1 MTSSSAVIVTGAAG
15 DIGRGLARRFA
26 MDRRAVALL
35 DRTDE
40 SLAALAD
47 ELKALGATSVGVYFA
62 DQCDRGA
69 VDAAVAQARSDLGP
83 IGTLVAN
90 AGYARLAS
98 FLDMPEKVWDRHVDV
113 NLSGTFHTCQSVARV
128 MAEQRAGGSIVV
140 ISSCLALYHTDQ
152 TGAYN
157 ATKAAL
163 LMLIRTMAAEL
174 GVYRIRANAVL
185 PGIVDTAMTRQT
197 LAEPGRLEAVLADTP
212 LGRIGQTEDVAEAVY
227 FLASE
232 AACFITGASLLVD
245 GGASIYGQPQW
256 VRQDR
261 RTPFEPR
268 WDLEPRVPAGT

>member
-1 MTSSSAVIVTGAAG
+1 MTDPSAVIVTGAAG
-15 DIGRGLARRFA
+15 DMGRALARRFA
-26 MDRRAVALL
+26 QDRRPIALF

-40 SLAALAD
+40 TLSDLAE
-47 ELKALGATSVGVYFA
+47 ELKILGAKNVAIYAA
-62 DQCDRGA
+62 DQCDRSA
-69 VDAAVAQARSDLGP
+69 VDTAVAQARSDLGP

-98 FLDMPEKVWDRHVDV
+98 FLEMPEKIWDRHVDV
-113 NLSGTFHTCQSVARV
+113 NLNGTFHTCQAVARK
-128 MAEQRAGGSIVV
+128 MAEERSGGSIVV

-197 LAEPGRLEAVLADTP
+197 LAEPGRMEAVLADTP
-212 LGRIGQTEDVAEAVY
+212 IGRIGSTEDVAGAVH

-232 AACFITGASLLVD
+232 AAAFITGASLLVD

-261 RTPFEPR
+261 RIPHEPS
-268 WDLEPRVPAGT
+268 WDFQPRTAGRS

>member
-1 MTSSSAVIVTGAAG
+1 MTDSSTVIVTGAAG
-15 DIGRGLARRFA
+15 DIGRALARRFA
-26 MDRRAVALL
+26 ADSRPIALF

-40 SLAALAD
+40 TLNTLAD
-47 ELKALGATSVGVYFA
+47 ELKILGAQKVAIYVA
-62 DQCDRGA
+62 DQCDRGS

-98 FLDMPEKVWDRHVDV
+98 FLEMPEKIWDRHVEV
-113 NLSGTFHTCQSVARV
+113 NLNGTFHTCQAVARS
-128 MAEQRAGGSIVV
+128 MADERLGGSIVV

-163 LMLIRTMAAEL
+163 LMLVRTMAAEL
-174 GVYRIRANAVL
+174 GVFRIRANAVL

-212 LGRIGQTEDVAEAVY
+212 LGRIGRTEDVAQAVH

-232 AACFITGASLLVD
+232 AAAFITGASLLVD

-261 RTPFEPR
+261 RVPYEPNWAFEAR
-268 WDLEPRVPAGT
+268 TADRR

>member
-1 MTSSSAVIVTGAAG
+1 MTSSLAVIVTGAAG

-26 MDRRAVALL
+26 LDRRPVALL

-47 ELKALGATSVGVYFA
+47 ELKGLGATSVGVYVA

-113 NLSGTFHTCQSVARV
+113 NLSGTFHTCQSVARI

-212 LGRIGQTEDVAEAVY
+212 LGRVGQTEDVAEAVY

-232 AACFITGASLLVD
+232 AARFITGASLLVD

-256 VRQDR
+256 IRQDR
-261 RTPFEPR
+261 RVPYEPS
-268 WDLEPRVPAGT
+268 WDFQPRKSSRT

>member
-1 MTSSSAVIVTGAAG
+1 MTSNSAVIVTGAAG
-15 DIGRGLARRFA
+15 DIGRALARRFA
-26 MDRRAVALL
+26 VDRRPIALL
-35 DRTDE
+35 DRTNETLEDM
-40 SLAALAD
+40 AD
-47 ELKALGATSVGVYFA
+47 ELKAMGAGRVGVYAA
-62 DQCDRGA
+62 DQCDRAA

-90 AGYARLAS
+90 AGYARLGS
-98 FLDMPEKVWDRHVDV
+98 FLEMPEKIWDRHVDV
-113 NLSGTFHTCQSVARV
+113 NLSGTFHTCQAVARI
-128 MAEQRAGGSIVV
+128 MAEQRAGGSLVV

-197 LAEPGRLEAVLADTP
+197 LAEPGRLEAVLGDTP
-212 LGRIGQTEDVAEAVY
+212 LGRIGRTDDVAEAVY

-232 AACFITGASLLVD
+232 AAAFITGASLLVD

-261 RTPFEPR
+261 RIPYEPR
-268 WDLEPRVPAGT
+268 WDHQPRSADRT

>member
-1 MTSSSAVIVTGAAG
+1 MTPTSAVIVTGAAG
-15 DIGRGLARRFA
+15 DMGRALARRFA
-26 MDRRAVALL
+26 LDRRPIALL

-40 SLAALAD
+40 TLDDMAD
-47 ELKALGATSVGVYFA
+47 ELKTLGASRVGVYAA
-62 DQCDRGA
+62 DQCDRVA

-83 IGTLVAN
+83 IGTLIAN

-98 FLDMPEKVWDRHVDV
+98 FLDMPEKIWDRHVDV
-113 NLSGTFHTCQSVARV
+113 NLSGTFRTCQSVARA

-163 LMLIRTMAAEL
+163 LMLVRTMAAEL

-212 LGRIGQTEDVAEAVY
+212 LGRIGQTEDVAEAAH

-232 AACFITGASLLVD
+232 AAGFITGASLLVD

-261 RTPFEPR
+261 RIPFEPR
-268 WDLEPRVPAGT
+268 WDLQPRIPEGG